1 MFVWGFTL
9 GFFFFLIFEFYIYKK
24 NQRHLQEIKLLE
36 NMEKVRMKD
45 LLLTFS
51 AWQLEN
57 CKMLEF
63 TM

>member
-1 MFVWGFTL
+1 MGIYT
-9 GFFFFLIFEFYIYKK
+9 GIFFFKFLNFIYIKK
-24 NQRHLQEIKLLE
+24 NQRHLKEIKLLE